1 MKMNLGDFLPY
12 KNKEVIIMDFYVFGL
27 ICIIVV
33 TVIAFILAF
42 KGSAKNKSKTNHNL
56 IVESLNNSNEE
67 LSDVLNNLKI
77 YNDAMEDF
85 ND

>member
-1 MKMNLGDFLPY
+1 
-12 KNKEVIIMDFYVFGL
+12 MDFYVFGL

-42 KGSAKNKSKTNHNL
+42 KGSGKNKSKTNHNL
-56 IVESLNNSNEE
+56 SVETLNNSNEE